1 MRYISHELRTPLNT
15 AFLGLKLLT
24 DEMKMSVD
32 SRDVE
37 RYDTL
42 RDVNLSCKAALDILN
57 DLLCFDKLES
67 GILELHKQ
75 DTHIVPFITDCIAMF
90 AAQARENDIK
100 VTFINKGH
108 EEECPDGHS
117 SFQSSLANDVHRE
130 EKSDIEKRS
139 VSTPIGSNEKVF
151 IDKFKMDQVVRN
163 LISNAL
169 KFTPKFGSIS
179 IKVAFIPNP
188 ESTAPDMIKIAPLRR
203 RSRTS
208 IVMFSRSNSSSDLD
222 GVSNEDS
229 ESDPSFSFTEGTL
242 VIEVADSGAGISFEN
257 QQRLFKDIVQF
268 NPEILQA
275 GGGSGLGLWITKGIV
290 DLHSGTISVHSD
302 GEGFGCNFT
311 VRIPMLRRTRLEPEV
326 EAPPPRLASLITRDA
341 IYLLEHGTSFSSLT
355 NDLTCPFP
363 MDSLSHSSSFPHCHS
378 NTLNGLKGTEHDLI
392 PDATT
397 EGGSVCHDDD
407 QEHSHELLVVD
418 DSRLNRKML
427 CKILRGAGYK
437 CDEAEDG
444 SIALQ
449 KVRDKMAN
457 SDVSKQCY
465 DAILM
470 DYVMPIMDG
479 PTATRH
485 IRGLK
490 YTAQIYGVTGNALDT
505 DIEYFIACGA
515 DKIFTKPLNVAEF
528 QQQLEL
534 MRH

>member
-1 MRYISHELRTPLNT
+1 
-15 AFLGLKLLT
+15 
-24 DEMKMSVD
+24 MKMSDD

-75 DTHIVPFITDCIAMF
+75 DTHIVPFVTDCIAMF

-100 VTFINKGH
+100 VTFINRGH
-108 EEECPDGHS
+108 EEEYSHGHNSFS
-117 SFQSSLANDVHRE
+117 SSQVFDVNKE
-130 EKSDIEKRS
+130 DKSAIEKKRI
-139 VSTPIGSNEKVF
+139 STPIGINEKVF

-169 KFTPKFGSIS
+169 KFTPSSGSIS
-179 IKVAFIPNP
+179 IKIAFIPQP
-188 ESTAPDMIKIAPLRR
+188 ESTAPDSIKMAPLRR

-208 IVMFSRSNSSSDLD
+208 IVMFARSSSSSDIEA
-222 GVSNEDS
+222 SNEDS
-229 ESDPSFSFTEGTL
+229 ESEPSWSFTEGTL

-290 DLHSGTISVHSD
+290 DLHNGTISVHSD
-302 GEGFGCNFT
+302 GEGCGCNFI
-311 VRIPMLRRTRLEPEV
+311 VRIPMLRRTKTEPELEV
-326 EAPPPRLASLITRDA
+326 EVPPPRLTSLITRDA
-341 IYLLEHGTSFSSLT
+341 IYHLEHGTSFSSLT
-355 NDLTCPFP
+355 NDITSSIPL
-363 MDSLSHSSSFPHCHS
+363 DAQSLSGLSFAPRIPFGGK
-378 NTLNGLKGTEHDLI
+378 TTEPDLI
-392 PDATT
+392 PDAT
-397 EGGSVCHDDD
+397 EGSDCYDHE
-407 QEHSHELLVVD
+407 QEHDHELLVVD

-449 KVRDKMAN
+449 KVKDKMAN

-485 IRGLK
+485 IRALK
-490 YTAQIYGVTGNALDT
+490 YTAQIFGVTGNALDT

-528 QQQLEL
+528 QQHMEL
-534 MRH
+534 MLH